1 MIALLG
7 LFLWPAAKVISGSVT
22 EPTNIGLGNFV
33 AVLSDP
39 TFSRFAANTLR
50 LAVLVSLIAGTLGYF
65 YAYAMYGL
73 GRRWRVFLMICVLF
87 PFSTSLLVRSFA
99 WSVIL
104 RDTGI
109 VNWVL
114 LHLGLIDQPIGL
126 LRTSLAI
133 TIGMTQILLP
143 FTILPTYSSMTKFDP
158 DLLYAARSMGAS
170 AVQAFWLV
178 FFPCTRVGLMAGLLL
193 VFLLSLGYYITPVLL
208 GGPGDQPV
216 AVLINSQV
224 VNQLNWGLAGS
235 MSAIVIAAVLLLLAA
250 GWHLVERVFLA
261 DR

>member
-1 MIALLG
+1 
-7 LFLWPAAKVISGSVT
+7 
-22 EPTNIGLGNFV
+22 
-33 AVLSDP
+33 
-39 TFSRFAANTLR
+39 
-50 LAVLVSLIAGTLGYF
+50 
-65 YAYAMYGL
+65 
-73 GRRWRVFLMICVLF
+73 
-87 PFSTSLLVRSFA
+87 
-99 WSVIL
+99 
-104 RDTGI
+104 
-109 VNWVL
+109 
-114 LHLGLIDQPIGL
+114 
-126 LRTSLAI
+126 
-133 TIGMTQILLP
+133 
-143 FTILPTYSSMTKFDP
+143 MTKFDP

-250 GWHLVERVFLA
+250 GWRLVERVFLA